1 MKLHTILSAQAT
13 QNKSVWQWAVCLS
26 AGGVFV
32 SLVNVKWFQTLNWTA
47 MVGSGEQK
55 QKWCWPLWRWKWA
68 RQRMIERLGSL
79 LCYWHTGQWLPVVLI
94 SSTLYQNKHLKLE
107 ENTQK
112 DSLKPC
118 QARNS
123 HRSRKFLKWVLWTRR
138 VKDFLLPELLR
149 SATHSKLK
157 INNPRTLHLWVHCVI
172 SALPL

>member
-1 MKLHTILSAQAT
+1 MEQRFLKSRYLPSLSQWSFT
-13 QNKSVWQWAVCLS
+13 QFYLLKQHKTNQYGNEPFVCQPEEF
-26 AGGVFV
+26 FV
-32 SLVNVKWFQTLNWTA
+32 SLVNVKWFRTLNWTA
-47 MVGSGEQK
+47 IVGSGEQK

-138 VKDFLLPELLR
+138 VKDFLLPEL
-149 SATHSKLK
+149 
-157 INNPRTLHLWVHCVI
+157 
-172 SALPL
+172 